1 MLTNQPVPVKKFIT
15 MDTSGEFVNYPKR
28 ERFVFRPSHLEVLE
42 RYFAED
48 SYPSQEKRDEIA
60 RACNTAVE
68 MQSKRE
74 RANDKLNNIRP
85 LLVPRAPLVTFITT
99 LIKHHQSVARIV
111 QD

>member
-1 MLTNQPVPVKKFIT
+1 MVTQLTINCCWLVGPAAQAIMLTNSPVPVKKFIT

-60 RACNTAVE
+60 RACNASVE
-68 MQSKRE
+68 MQSK
-74 RANDKLNNIRP
+74 A
-85 LLVPRAPLVTFITT
+85 
-99 LIKHHQSVARIV
+99 
-111 QD
+111 

>member
-1 MLTNQPVPVKKFIT
+1 MLTNSPVPVKKFIT

-60 RACNTAVE
+60 RACNASVE
-68 MQSKRE
+68 MQSKGSS
-74 RANDKLNNIRP
+74 NLP
-85 LLVPRAPLVTFITT
+85 LPARY
-99 LIKHHQSVARIV
+99 HQEKKNCAK
-111 QD
+111 

>member
-1 MLTNQPVPVKKFIT
+1 MLTNSPVPVKKFIT

-60 RACNTAVE
+60 RACNTSVE
-68 MQSKRE
+68 MQSK
-74 RANDKLNNIRP
+74 
-85 LLVPRAPLVTFITT
+85 T
-99 LIKHHQSVARIV
+99 
-111 QD
+111 